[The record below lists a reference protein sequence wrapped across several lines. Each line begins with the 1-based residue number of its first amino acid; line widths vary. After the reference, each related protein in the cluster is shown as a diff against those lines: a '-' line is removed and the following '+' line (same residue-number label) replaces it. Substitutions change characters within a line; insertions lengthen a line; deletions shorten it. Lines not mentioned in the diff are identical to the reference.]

1 MEHHP
6 SLIAEL
12 SRRGFL
18 RTSGLAMVGVS
29 AALVAACSPSD
40 GSSPS
45 SSAAP
50 ASSSATLGPPPVD
63 PDGVGGQVTDEPI
76 AVLNWGLASSIPSLD
91 LAKDFRDVALPAML
105 LALEPLLVVDQ
116 DLNLVPWLATMTTA
130 DQKELV
136 FDLRSDATFSDGSP
150 LTPEDVIWSWERHFD
165 EELASQLSYFLFNFD
180 SIKKTGANQVTI
192 TLKSPDPTFP
202 YLAMFV
208 HIHQKAFGEAAGLDL
223 GAPGTGVMGTGP
235 YTISDHSPDAG
246 LTATARTGYWGTM
259 PKAQSVKLQVITAP
273 DTLRLA
279 LSDNG
284 VAGTFGISL
293 TSAKQLSTTEN
304 VLVGTCENST
314 STFLSFPVRVSPFD
328 DLNVRKAFAHCFDRE
343 GLVQALLNGGGIP
356 ATSVSTP
363 NQWKPLVGP
372 EGAVSFLSSLPAYG
386 FDLAAAKASLD
397 ASAHAGGFTTS
408 MKVPS
413 DDPEFVKISQVLAE
427 NLKQIGVTLN
437 IEQVSVDTYN
447 TEVYSDKV
455 EALWLVR
462 LNPVVPDPT
471 DYLGI
476 ILPTSAAEPGGYN
489 FAYFSNKEVDELLT
503 DQASQLGDARTESLK
518 RVAQI
523 AQEQLP
529 YVPIYWPNYGMA
541 INNGIRFNDFN
552 MYTTSMPWAQNVGV
566 AAT

>member
-1 MEHHP
+1 
-6 SLIAEL
+6 
-12 SRRGFL
+12 
-18 RTSGLAMVGVS
+18 
-29 AALVAACSPSD
+29 
-40 GSSPS
+40 
-45 SSAAP
+45 
-50 ASSSATLGPPPVD
+50 VD
-63 PDGVGGQVTDEPI
+63 PDGVGGPI
-76 AVLNWGLASSIPSLD
+76 TEDPIPVLNWALASSIPSLD

-105 LALEPLLVVDQ
+105 LALEPLLVVDR
-116 DLNLVPWLATMTTA
+116 DLNLVPWLATMSTS

-136 FDLRSDATFSDGSP
+136 FDLRSGVTFSDGAP
-150 LTPEDVIWSWERHFD
+150 LTPEDVVWSWERHFD
-165 EELASQLSYFLFNFD
+165 EALASQLSYFLFNFD

-192 TLKSPDPTFP
+192 SLKSADPSFP

-208 HIHQKAFGEAAGLDL
+208 HIHQKAFGAAAGVNL
-223 GAPGTGVMGTGP
+223 GAPGTGVVGTGP
-235 YTISDHSPDAG
+235 YTISDHSPDSG
-246 LTATARTGYWGTM
+246 LMATARPGYWGLM
-259 PKAQSVKLQVITAP
+259 PKAQSVKLQVISAP

-279 LSDNG
+279 LSDDG

-293 TSAKQLSTTEN
+293 TSAKQYASTEN
-304 VLVGTCENST
+304 VLVGSCENST
-314 STFLSFPVRVSPFD
+314 STFLSFPVRVAPFD

-343 GLVQALLNGGGIP
+343 GLVKALLNGGGIP

-363 NQWKPLVGP
+363 NQWKPLLGP
-372 EGAVSFLSSLPAYG
+372 EGAAAFLASLPAYG
-386 FDLAAAKASLD
+386 FDMTAAKAALD

-408 MKVPS
+408 IKVPS
-413 DDPEFVKISQVLAE
+413 EDPEFVKIAQVLAE
-427 NLKQIGVTLN
+427 NLKQIGVTMN
-437 IEQVSVDTYN
+437 IEQITVDTYN

-489 FAYFSNKEVDELLT
+489 FAYYSNKDVDDLLVA
-503 DQASQLGDARTESLK
+503 QAGQIGEARTESLK
-518 RVAQI
+518 KVAMI

-529 YVPIYWPNYGMA
+529 YAPIYWPNYGMA